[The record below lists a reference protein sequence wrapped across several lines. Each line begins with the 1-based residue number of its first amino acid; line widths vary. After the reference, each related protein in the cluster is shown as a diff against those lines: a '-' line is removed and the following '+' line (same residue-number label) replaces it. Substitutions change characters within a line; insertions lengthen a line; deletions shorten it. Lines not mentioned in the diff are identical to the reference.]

1 MTLIPMLILSLA
13 GVAARATRAADADEI
28 VQRTFK
34 AGNDAMTARNYDE
47 AIKQY
52 TEGLAADPDQV
63 AILINLGLA
72 YRARGVDR
80 YNAAIA
86 LKDAAAR
93 SSGQERAKEDFRKA
107 ADATGKAVGLIKAR
121 PASSNPAVKLRQAA
135 DMLVATRARWQAM
148 QLFVVKVDATK
159 GDDGIAA
166 CREYMACET
175 DPAKKEKAQKD
186 GARLEDA
193 GYQAGWVISRQ

>member
-1 MTLIPMLILSLA
+1 MMLILSLA
-13 GVAARATRAADADEI
+13 GVAARAADADEI

-34 AGNDAMTARNYDE
+34 AGNEAMTARNYDE

-52 TEGLAADPDQV
+52 TEGLAADPEQV

-107 ADATGKAVGLIKAR
+107 ADATGKAVSLIKAR
-121 PASSNPAVKLRQAA
+121 PASNNPAVKLRRDA

-148 QLFVVKVDATK
+148 QLFVGKVDLSK
-159 GDDGIAA
+159 GDEGFAA
-166 CREYMACET
+166 CQEYMACET

-186 GARLEDA
+186 GARLLLDA
-193 GYQAGWVISRQ
+193 GMAERAYAEFKKIEAR